1 MKATVKDV
9 MTTPVIAVTRGTTYK
24 ELAAM
29 LRQHRVSAFPV
40 VNEHGTVIGV
50 VSEAD
55 LLAKEALSGEQA
67 GLIAGLLHREERD
80 KAAGLT
86 AGDLMS
92 RSVVTVGPNDPVD
105 HAARLMYTLRV
116 KRLPVVNPGGELLG
130 IVSRTDVLA
139 VFDRTDS
146 DIRAEV
152 IDTVMLRELL
162 LDPRQF
168 TVTVEDAVV
177 TLEGRPETVS
187 LGHALV
193 RKIRSIPGVVAV
205 RDNLVYPDTYPIGIG
220 PVF

>member
-9 MTTPVIAVTRGTTYK
+9 MTAPVVTVTRGTTYK
-24 ELAAM
+24 DVAAM

-40 VNEHGTVIGV
+40 VDSGGTVIGV

-92 RSVVTVGPNDPVD
+92 RTVVTVGPDDPVD

-116 KRLPVVNPGGELLG
+116 KRLPVVGSGGELLG

-139 VFDRTDS
+139 VFDRTDD
-146 DIRAEV
+146 DIRADV
-152 IDTVMLRELL
+152 IDTMMRHEFL

-168 TVTVEDAVV
+168 TVTVEDGVV
-177 TLEGRPETVS
+177 TLEGRPETVA
-187 LGHALV
+187 LGHALI
-193 RKIRSIPGVVAV
+193 RKTEDIPGVVAV
-205 RDNLVYPDTYPIGIG
+205 RDRFVDPDTYPGGAG